1 MKQKLKILTL
11 TSIACVLVGCGPIL
25 TSNQDS
31 VKERR
36 YDNGQLAIQATYSKD
51 NKRDGLTKEWYDN
64 EELKSQGSYKAGVK
78 VGTHKTWYKNG
89 QLASSI
95 DYSDGKKRW

>member
-51 NKRDGLTKEWYDN
+51 NKRDGLTKEWYENGNLKSKTSYVDGLIDGDMKEWYDN
-64 EELKSQGSYKAGVK
+64 EELKAKAAIKLG
-78 VGTHKTWYKNG
+78 
-89 QLASSI
+89 
-95 DYSDGKKRW
+95 

>member
-11 TSIACVLVGCGPIL
+11 TSIACALVGCGPIL

-36 YDNGQLAIQATYSKD
+36 YDNG
-51 NKRDGLTKEWYDN
+51 
-64 EELKSQGSYKAGVK
+64 
-78 VGTHKTWYKNG
+78 
-89 QLASSI
+89 
-95 DYSDGKKRW
+95 

>member
-36 YDNGQLAIQATYSKD
+36 YDSGQLSYSS
-51 NKRDGLTKEWYDN
+51 NLFKR
-64 EELKSQGSYKAGVK
+64 
-78 VGTHKTWYKNG
+78 
-89 QLASSI
+89 
-95 DYSDGKKRW
+95 

>member
-11 TSIACVLVGCGPIL
+11 TSIACALVGCGPIL

-36 YDNGQLAIQATYSKD
+36 YDNGQLAIQANYSE
-51 NKRDGLTKEWYDN
+51 DGFLYLEEQYNNN
-64 EELKSQGSYKAGVK
+64 EEKDGTWNTYDKSGKIIESVK
-78 VGTHKTWYKNG
+78 YKNDK
-89 QLASSI
+89 LL
-95 DYSDGKKRW
+95 K

>member
-11 TSIACVLVGCGPIL
+11 TSIACALVGCGPIL

-36 YDNGQLAIQATYSKD
+36 YDNGQLAIQANYSKD

-64 EELKSQGSYKAGVK
+64 EELKSQGSYKAEEKDGTWNTYDKSGKIIESVK
-78 VGTHKTWYKNG
+78 YKNDK
-89 QLASSI
+89 LL
-95 DYSDGKKRW
+95 K